1 MTPPSP
7 IDVILVED
15 HPDLRE
21 ELAFQLHSQGY
32 LVREAADAT
41 ALDAHLAERPC
52 DVVVLDVNL
61 PGEDGFSIARR
72 LQAATPAP
80 GIVMVTARDDILD
93 RLAGLESGADIYLTK
108 PLDWRELVASI
119 RAVCRRLQLAQGN
132 AAGPT
137 GADSGWRFEAGERLL
152 VAPDGSQLAMT
163 AQEAGLLDLLLRRP
177 EGEPCSRE
185 ELVASMGIH
194 GLDEVDARINK
205 MISRLRSRLA
215 GFDPQLRVLSW
226 RLRGYSYAGPPL
238 RGDGGNGGAGMA

>member
-1 MTPPSP
+1 MLQPSP

-21 ELAFQLHSQGY
+21 ELAFQLHSHGY
-32 LVREAADAT
+32 LVREAADAP

-119 RAVCRRLQLAQGN
+119 RAVCRRLQGAQGS
-132 AAGPT
+132 GT
-137 GADSGWRFEAGERLL
+137 GGGRDSGRLFDVGERLL

-185 ELVASMGIH
+185 ELVASMGIQ

-226 RLRGYSYAGPPL
+226 RMRGYSYAGPPL
-238 RGDGGNGGAGMA
+238 RGGGGNGGAGMA